1 MSSTE
6 AVQSSP
12 GAPAVGAGSAV
23 GEGGVNGAMFAI
35 GLTSD
40 LSIFDGVPLP
50 YADRGP
56 FQLDAL
62 KQGRADHGRPSPS
75 EVAVYFYN
83 PGVKAAA

>member
-1 MSSTE
+1 M
-6 AVQSSP
+6 
-12 GAPAVGAGSAV
+12 GAGSAV

-56 FQLDAL
+56 FQFDAL

-75 EVAVYFYN
+75 EVAVYFFK